1 MVPKSSP
8 LGGAGGRGAKGW
20 EGRRIPD
27 REELRVLDH
36 GLWLGDTGEL
46 GAWSKV
52 ESHRGDRRAHLHRE
66 AMAVPEDRLRL
77 RSHLQVTQRRHPLHP
92 GGRGHKDLRLIV
104 AEPMVLGAQKRVAA
118 RQARGAAVP
127 AVAVGGG
134 GVAGVE
140 PEHRRE
146 LASRRSGGAAL
157 EPPGPAGVWCLRGHR
172 VVLVVIVPLHSTQP
186 HLQLCRSTAIR
197 GGAQA
202 ILLLAHGTGE
212 PAACLRG
219 DRRKALLA

>member
-1 MVPKSSP
+1 
-8 LGGAGGRGAKGW
+8 
-20 EGRRIPD
+20 
-27 REELRVLDH
+27 
-36 GLWLGDTGEL
+36 
-46 GAWSKV
+46 
-52 ESHRGDRRAHLHRE
+52 
-66 AMAVPEDRLRL
+66 MAVPEDRLRL

-219 DRRKALLA
+219 DRRKALLAGLLLLVPAWLAGHAADDHARPPPRCRLARPPRRGRHWLGLLR